1 MLARPLIYL
10 FIPKQCTEILS
21 SQQAALSNENAAC
34 VIEQSKGISV
44 YIELLRNYLKT
55 DKRTYRRYQMSMQ
68 ASLMRAR

>member
-1 MLARPLIYL
+1 
-10 FIPKQCTEILS
+10 
-21 SQQAALSNENAAC
+21 
-34 VIEQSKGISV
+34 V